1 MEWVNNL
8 SSLVYLFKNIN
19 FYIFRNVKIKYI
31 SDIQIP
37 YYEVTIFIN
46 LMYDLLSMIS
56 VYVFIL
62 SLIYVCKIKNIL
74 LRYIIKYDSI
84 GLTFIYWPYMLKR
97 WCTVHQYYKN
107 KYISLLCLITVYGG
121 LSKAIIIQQNYYLLI
136 HYQ

>member
-84 GLTFIYWPYMLKR
+84 GLTFI
-97 WCTVHQYYKN
+97 
-107 KYISLLCLITVYGG
+107 
-121 LSKAIIIQQNYYLLI
+121 
-136 HYQ
+136 